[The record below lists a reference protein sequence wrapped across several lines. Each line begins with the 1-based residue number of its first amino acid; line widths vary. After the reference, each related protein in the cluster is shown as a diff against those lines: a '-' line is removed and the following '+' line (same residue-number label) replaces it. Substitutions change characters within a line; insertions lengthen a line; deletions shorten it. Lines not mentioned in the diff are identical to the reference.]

1 VFKTPVLLCGDD
13 FSSNYQSKKV
23 KYKKREL
30 LHDMFIPPEC
40 TNLPNTIVIDL
51 PITDIERYIA

>member
-1 VFKTPVLLCGDD
+1 VLLCGDH
-13 FSSNYQSKKV
+13 FINNYQSKKV
-23 KYKKREL
+23 KYKKGEL
-30 LHDMFIPPEC
+30 PHDMFIPPEC

>member
-23 KYKKREL
+23 KYKKGER
-30 LHDMFIPPEC
+30 LHDMLIPPEC
-40 TNLPNTIVIDL
+40 ADLPNTIVIDL
-51 PITDIERYIA
+51 PITDIERYMA